1 MTSSTG
7 PFAVANYLS
16 TSTGINFTSSKWT
29 VAGWFNV
36 DTITTF
42 SPQFATNDGNFLP
55 LYLVAGGV
63 LSSFISGTKSS
74 SQTVPLDTWFFG
86 AATWDSA
93 TKTGNLNQFYATHG
107 VTPANVGTHA
117 ITHTLSPTTCWVGR
131 YSSSYFLNGA
141 AAYLH
146 IYSRDL
152 SINELTCIMYQPGSI
167 LTNLTHLFCVNNTD
181 GPEVNYA
188 SGGSAFTIN
197 GTMSFSSL
205 GPPITLFPM
214 VI

>member
-29 VAGWFNV
+29 VAGWFYV
-36 DTITTF
+36 DVITNF
-42 SPQFATNDGNFLP
+42 RPLFATNDSNFFPIYLP
-55 LYLVAGGV
+55 TGGV
-63 LSSFISGTKSS
+63 LTSFISGTKSS
-74 SQTVPLDTWFFG
+74 SQTVPADTWFFA

-93 TKTGNLNQFYATHG
+93 TKTGNLNQFYATQG
-107 VTPANVGTHA
+107 NSPTNVGTHA

-131 YSSSYFLNGA
+131 YSGSYFLDGA

-167 LTNLTHLFCVNNTD
+167 LTNLTHFFCVNNTD

-197 GTMSFSSL
+197 GTMSFSTL
-205 GPPITLFPM
+205 APPVTLLSM
-214 VI
+214 GN